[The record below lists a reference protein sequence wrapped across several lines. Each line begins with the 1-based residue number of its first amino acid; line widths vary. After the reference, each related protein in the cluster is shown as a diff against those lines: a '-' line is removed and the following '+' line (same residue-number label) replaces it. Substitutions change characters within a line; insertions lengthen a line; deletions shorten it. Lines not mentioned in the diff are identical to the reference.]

1 MARKQYGFLASRS
14 WRVRDDLAAEERARE
29 RERAATTIGRAGIRS
44 PRPLTS
50 SFLLKP
56 LGPLFSS
63 QKKKKLHP
71 LSDKQAQH
79 LALASLLLLTA
90 ALSLA
95 PLFGASSA
103 GMLAYA
109 QRWAYQRDSMTS
121 PFSVGAGYA
130 NFHASRGPVASAP
143 LSSLPGSV
151 VSRAS
156 PGLGVALAALLAASA
171 AAALVLSLASL
182 AGRGLLGLPGGAPLL
197 SVVPAVLGASLLAV
211 AGLFYGFTAT
221 GLRSHSAEAEGALGS
236 RPPIFPSWGWVLSVL
251 AAVGWL
257 LVPGF
262 AAGAAARPA
271 GGRLFGGKRG
281 EGGGGGSGAAG
292 AAGTEVAAAADIEA
306 GRGKR
311 VATAAAAGAATAA
324 AAAAS
329 AKSKASTSSADAEE
343 VPDASADAVASAK
356 AGGEEEAAAAAA
368 AAAAAEPA
376 AAPPS
381 AVGGALAAGAAVL
394 TSGAAAV
401 SDTLVRLY
409 SRGFSAREERS
420 SVGGGGGGA
429 EGDDVESGAEA
440 ESKREGKAAAAPAA
454 AAAAPA
460 AAAAAAK
467 PKGKLGRMFSKSPSA
482 REASAAAHDIT
493 TKAFA
498 SSSSV
503 AAAPA
508 APTASEEKS
517 ALAAVEREAAELQ
530 AEVDAAVKEAATVAS
545 KDLEAARK
553 SAIELK
559 RSLTL
564 ELASKDLPSK

>member
-29 RERAATTIGRAGIRS
+29 RERAATTFGRAGIRS

-71 LSDKQAQH
+71 ISDKQAQH

-182 AGRGLLGLPGGAPLL
+182 AGRGLLGLPGVAPLL

-343 VPDASADAVASAK
+343 VPDASADAVSSAK
-356 AGGEEEAAAAAA
+356 AGGEEEAAA

>member
-1 MARKQYGFLASRS
+1 M
-14 WRVRDDLAAEERARE
+14 RDDLAAEERARE

-44 PRPLTS
+44 PRLLTS

-63 QKKKKLHP
+63 QKKKKKLHP

-343 VPDASADAVASAK
+343 VPDASAAAVASAK
-356 AGGEEEAAAAAA
+356 AGEEEEAAAAAA

-381 AVGGALAAGAAVL
+381 AVGSALAAGAAVL

-420 SVGGGGGGA
+420 SGGGGGGGA

-482 REASAAAHDIT
+482 REASAHDIT